1 MAWQTCGTSQTCLY
15 HFKKIQGRP
24 AKVVD
29 VFDRGNWEALEA
41 GILAITSKESG
52 DVKIKYGLKN
62 TYYLLIKSCERGGD
76 LDW

>member
-1 MAWQTCGTSQTCLY
+1 M
-15 HFKKIQGRP
+15 
-24 AKVVD
+24 VD